1 MSKIKTHFADDDTL
15 AYISKLK
22 SENEM
27 LRKALKSENEMLRK
41 ALETVATLRNAW
53 GFHKETNESPLDSA
67 CRVAKQAPEGGDE

>member
-15 AYISKLK
+15 AYISK
-22 SENEM
+22 
-27 LRKALKSENEMLRK
+27 LKSENEMLRK